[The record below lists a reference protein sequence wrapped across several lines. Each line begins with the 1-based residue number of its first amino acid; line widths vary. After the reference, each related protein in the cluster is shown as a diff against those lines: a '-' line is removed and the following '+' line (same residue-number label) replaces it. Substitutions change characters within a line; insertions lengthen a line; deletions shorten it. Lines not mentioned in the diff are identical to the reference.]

1 LQNEFFFF
9 NIGTK
14 YDIIFNSDKDLH
26 NEKLALRGESSMERL
41 QKVIAQAGIASRRKA
56 EQLIL
61 EGKVKVNGEV
71 VTTLGT
77 KVSKSDVVEVDG
89 VKVER
94 EEKVYYLFYKPR
106 GVVSTVSDDKGR
118 KTVLDFFKNVEERI
132 FPVGR
137 LDYDTSGLLLLTNDG
152 EFANLMTHPKY
163 KIEKTYIAR
172 LKGIP
177 KFEDLK
183 KLRRGIMLED
193 GMTAPAKVELKK
205 SDRKTNKSICE
216 ITIHEG
222 RNRQVRRMFEAIGTP
237 VVKLKRERF
246 AFLDLKG
253 LNAGEFRELTAHEVK
268 QLRVLAETGKIG

>member
-1 LQNEFFFF
+1 MQNEFFFF

-94 EEKVYYLFYKPR
+94 EEKVYYLFYKP
-106 GVVSTVSDDKGR
+106 
-118 KTVLDFFKNVEERI
+118 
-132 FPVGR
+132 
-137 LDYDTSGLLLLTNDG
+137 
-152 EFANLMTHPKY
+152 
-163 KIEKTYIAR
+163 
-172 LKGIP
+172 
-177 KFEDLK
+177 
-183 KLRRGIMLED
+183 
-193 GMTAPAKVELKK
+193 
-205 SDRKTNKSICE
+205 
-216 ITIHEG
+216 
-222 RNRQVRRMFEAIGTP
+222 
-237 VVKLKRERF
+237 
-246 AFLDLKG
+246 
-253 LNAGEFRELTAHEVK
+253 
-268 QLRVLAETGKIG
+268 